1 MIIFYICSVFNVL
14 EEFFHP
20 QEPLDIRRLYVQVL
34 DFIDILVRN
43 E

>member
-1 MIIFYICSVFNVL
+1 ML

-20 QEPLDIRRLYVQVL
+20 QEPLDIWHLYVQVL
-34 DFIDILVRN
+34 DFIDTLVKN